1 MYDAPIHLMFY
12 VCVNFIFL
20 HLCSLCIS
28 AAAKYS
34 HLQALH
40 LHCLLGPAFL
50 NVFEYFFTFYMCVN
64 LYLYICALFV
74 SLLKLNKVICKQCA
88 RGRVKLS
95 HIF

>member
-12 VCVNFIFL
+12 MCVNFISL

-28 AAAKYS
+28 AGAKYS

-50 NVFEYFFTFYMCVN
+50 NVFEYFFHI
-64 LYLYICALFV
+64 LYVCESITSYL
-74 SLLKLNKVICKQCA
+74 
-88 RGRVKLS
+88 
-95 HIF
+95 